1 LISYF
6 LVSPAKEL
14 VAVFIHAKERFL
26 YLEAHLCFMVSTRN
40 FLKKDNLM
48 QNIDLVISGGTALL
62 MNSNLTCLENAGI
75 AINASSIIDIGPKE
89 AILQKYTAKKIIN
102 ADGSLV
108 MPGFVNT
115 HTHAAMTC
123 FRGIA
128 DDLELMDWLNNY
140 IFPAEAKNVTPHLA
154 YWGSLLA
161 CAEMIKSGTTTFC
174 DMYIFEEETAR
185 AAKEAGVR
193 CLIGEVL
200 FDFPSPSCKTPEEG
214 FAYTRRLAEKWRDDP
229 LVNIIVEPHSLY
241 TCSPALLAGAKKIAD
256 DYHLMIGTHL
266 LENKAE
272 LEQLQQKF
280 GKSAISFLDDIGYLS
295 ERLLAFHCVCL
306 SPDEIKLFGEK
317 GCKVSHNPASNMK
330 LANGIPPV
338 PDMIEAGI
346 TVGLGTDG
354 CASNNTL
361 DMIKEMSTAAKLH
374 KVASLDPPVMDAK
387 TVVRMATLA
396 GAQALGMD
404 HLTGSLDVGKKADI
418 IVIGLNKPHLT
429 PIYNEYSHLVYAAGG
444 ADVDTVVI
452 NGKLVMEDRRL
463 LTINEADVMNEVRKI
478 AVQIKKSLNH

>member
-1 LISYF
+1 
-6 LVSPAKEL
+6 
-14 VAVFIHAKERFL
+14 
-26 YLEAHLCFMVSTRN
+26 
-40 FLKKDNLM
+40 M

-62 MNSNLTCLENAGI
+62 MDNNNTCLENAGI
-75 AINASSIIDIGPKE
+75 AINASSIIDIGSKE
-89 AILQKYTAKKIIN
+89 AILRKYTAKKIVP

-140 IFPAEAKNVTPHLA
+140 IFPAEAKNVNPHLA

-185 AAKEAGVR
+185 AAKEAGMR

-200 FDFPSPSCKTPEEG
+200 FDFPSPSCKTLDEG
-214 FAYTRRLAEKWRDDP
+214 LAYTRRLAEKWRHDP
-229 LVNIIVEPHSLY
+229 LVNIIIEPHSLY
-241 TCSPALLAGAKKIAD
+241 TCSSDLLKKAKIIAD
-256 DYHLMIGTHL
+256 DYNLMIGLHL
-266 LENKAE
+266 LENVEEVNQLKA
-272 LEQLQQKF
+272 KF
-280 GKSAISFLDDIGYLS
+280 GKDPVTFLDEIGYLN
-295 ERLLAFHCVCL
+295 ERLLAFHCVYF
-306 SPDEIKLFGEK
+306 SGYDINLFASR

-330 LANGIPPV
+330 LANGIPPITE
-338 PDMIEAGI
+338 MLKAGI

-374 KVASLDPPVMDAK
+374 KVASLDPTVMDAK
-387 TVVRMATLA
+387 TVVRMATLNGA
-396 GAQALGMD
+396 GAIGMG

-452 NGKLVMEDRRL
+452 NGKVVMEDRLL
-463 LTINEADVMNEVRKI
+463 LTINESDVMHEVRKI
-478 AVQIKKSLNH
+478 AVQIKKSPNP